1 MVKCI
6 LTVSGPLALVLMAG
20 GCMGRDAG
28 EAQVG
33 RALMMPQSG
42 IAVEAATGP
51 ATGPATGLAAGLATG
66 VAVPGALPE
75 SCAAGGWRARLLD
88 KRDAVLARADLPAG
102 HRVLHPGDLM
112 TAEVNPQRMTVTVN
126 SKGKIDNVYCG

>member
-1 MVKCI
+1 M
-6 LTVSGPLALVLMAG
+6 
-20 GCMGRDAG
+20 RDAFT
-28 EAQVG
+28 
-33 RALMMPQSG
+33 RALMREAAKDDRLMLVTGDLGFGVLKPFWETYPEQFVNAG
-42 IAVEAATGP
+42 IAEQSM
-51 ATGPATGLAAGLATG
+51 TGLAAGLATG

>member
-1 MVKCI
+1 MSKGIRAVVWS
-6 LTVSGPLALVLMAG
+6 LGLVLMMG
-20 GCMGRDAG
+20 GCMGRGGD

-33 RALMMPQSG
+33 RAVMMPQAG
-42 IAVEAATGP
+42 IAGQAAAAAP
-51 ATGPATGLAAGLATG
+51 A
-66 VAVPGALPE
+66 AVPGALAE

-102 HRVLHPGDLM
+102 HRILRPGDM
-112 TAEVNPQRMTVTVN
+112 MSAEVNPQRMTVTVN

>member
-1 MVKCI
+1 
-6 LTVSGPLALVLMAG
+6 
-20 GCMGRDAG
+20 MGRDAG

-42 IAVEAATGP
+42 IAVEATSG
-51 ATGPATGLAAGLATG
+51 AGARVDGTTP
-66 VAVPGALPE
+66 VAMSEA
-75 SCAAGGWRARLLD
+75 CAAGGWRARLLD
-88 KRDAVLARADLPAG
+88 RRDAVLARVDLPAG

>member
-1 MVKCI
+1 MVKGI
-6 LTVSGPLALVLMAG
+6 VAIMGPLALVLMTG
-20 GCMGRDAG
+20 GCMGRDGG

-33 RALMMPQSG
+33 RAVMMPQAAILAEPQSEPMAG
-42 IAVEAATGP
+42 AVA
-51 ATGPATGLAAGLATG
+51 
-66 VAVPGALPE
+66 PGMLSE

-88 KRDAVLARADLPAG
+88 RGDAVLARADLPTG
-102 HRVLHPGDLM
+102 HRVLRPGDLV

>member
-1 MVKCI
+1 MVKGI
-6 LTVSGPLALVLMAG
+6 LTVSGPLALVLMTG

-51 ATGPATGLAAGLATG
+51 ATGLATG
-66 VAVPGALPE
+66 VAVPGTLPE

>member
-1 MVKCI
+1 MIKGI
-6 LTVSGPLALVLMAG
+6 LTVSGPLALVLMMG
-20 GCMGRDAG
+20 GCMGRDTG

-42 IAVEAATGP
+42 IAVEAAT
-51 ATGPATGLAAGLATG
+51 TGPATGLDAG
-66 VAVPGALPE
+66 VAAPGALVE

-88 KRDAVLARADLPAG
+88 KRDAVLRRADLPAG

>member
-1 MVKCI
+1 MVKGI
-6 LTVSGPLALVLMAG
+6 LTVSGPLALVLMMG
-20 GCMGRDAG
+20 GCMGRDPG

-42 IAVEAATGP
+42 IAVEATTGP
-51 ATGPATGLAAGLATG
+51 AMGLATG

-88 KRDAVLARADLPAG
+88 KRDAVLRRADLPAG

>member
-1 MVKCI
+1 MVKGI
-6 LTVSGPLALVLMAG
+6 WTVSGPLALVLMMG
-20 GCMGRDAG
+20 GCMGRDTG

-42 IAVEAATGP
+42 IAVEATTGP
-51 ATGPATGLAAGLATG
+51 APGLDAG

-88 KRDAVLARADLPAG
+88 KRDAVLRRADLPAG